1 MSEQP
6 IYLFKKGELPA
17 GQVRKQVVGACEL
30 AVYNVDG
37 TFYATQDGCTHAT
50 ASLAEGEIVD
60 GDLIACPVHDGTFHI
75 PSGQPMGWPCEV
87 ALRTYKVT
95 AQGDDVLVDLSQ
107 EADEAAGGI

>member
-1 MSEQP
+1 MSQP
-6 IYLFKKGELPA
+6 IYLFKKSELAA
-17 GQVRKQVVGACEL
+17 GQVRKAQVGECPL

-50 ASLAEGEIVD
+50 ASLSEGEIVD

-75 PSGQPMGWPCEV
+75 PSGQPMGFPCEV
-87 ALRTYKVT
+87 ALRTYKVVT
-95 AQGDDVLVDLSQ
+95 DGDDVLVDLDQ